1 MTNDLDMMIRDL
13 HKEVYGFRPSSEW
26 MQDWNNSSDSTKQ
39 KIWDEYIRVNDLNI
53 DDAIAREDENLQE
66 LEDRMD
72 AILSM
77 NSSTMTD
84 RDALRWLILSEVDH
98 ENDLTYGASYFNY
111 TWNLNSKNPFT
122 ETIQSICDEI
132 LQKVRSGTMQRTWQT
147 G

>member
-66 LEDRMD
+66 LEK
-72 AILSM
+72 I
-77 NSSTMTD
+77 TD
-84 RDALRWLILSEVDH
+84 
-98 ENDLTYGASYFNY
+98 
-111 TWNLNSKNPFT
+111 
-122 ETIQSICDEI
+122 
-132 LQKVRSGTMQRTWQT
+132 
-147 G
+147 